1 MIKSGR
7 EPLIIEDLIL
17 SDLTKDMEVTKSL
30 GGGSLIGVPIYY
42 KDGENYGTLCGMD
55 LRPFHFTENHKDLFK
70 AMAKLLGNVLDL
82 QKKNLQVQMLSVP
95 LVPIFDD
102 MAVLPLIGEV
112 DSERTSR
119 VIEHTLTEAAKGELE
134 HIIID
139 LSGLA
144 RIDSRSV
151 ENLMLI
157 SNSLK
162 LVGVRITYTGIRP
175 DLAKKVNLLQYT
187 FKDNTFKSTLKQ
199 AIQSIRKGS

>member
-1 MIKSGR
+1 
-7 EPLIIEDLIL
+7 
-17 SDLTKDMEVTKSL
+17 MEVTKSL

-82 QKKNLQVQMLSVP
+82 EKKNLQIQMLSVP

-119 VIEHTLTEAAKGELE
+119 VIEHTLAEAAKGELE

-144 RIDSRSV
+144 RIDSKSV

-162 LVGVRITYTGIRP
+162 LVGVRVIFTGIRP
-175 DLAKKVNLLQYT
+175 DLAKKVNQLLNTYQ
-187 FKDNTFKSTLKQ
+187 DITFKSTLKQ
-199 AIQSIRKGS
+199 AIHSIRKGT

>member
-1 MIKSGR
+1 MN
-7 EPLIIEDLIL
+7 L
-17 SDLTKDMEVTKSL
+17 SHLTKDMEVTKSL

-82 QKKNLQVQMLSVP
+82 EKKNLQIQMLSVP

-119 VIEHTLTEAAKGELE
+119 VIEHTLAEAAKGELE

-144 RIDSRSV
+144 RIDSKSV

-162 LVGVRITYTGIRP
+162 LVGVRVIFTGIRP
-175 DLAKKVNLLQYT
+175 DLAKKVNQLLNTYQ
-187 FKDNTFKSTLKQ
+187 DITFKSTLKQ
-199 AIQSIRKGS
+199 AIHSIRKGT

>member
-1 MIKSGR
+1 M
-7 EPLIIEDLIL
+7 IEDLNL
-17 SDLTKDMEVTKSL
+17 SHLTKDMEVTKSL

-82 QKKNLQVQMLSVP
+82 EKKNLQIQMLSVP

-119 VIEHTLTEAAKGELE
+119 VIEHTLAEAAKGELE

-144 RIDSRSV
+144 RIDSKSV

-162 LVGVRITYTGIRP
+162 LVGVRVIFTGIRP
-175 DLAKKVNLLQYT
+175 DLAKKVNQLLNTYQ
-187 FKDNTFKSTLKQ
+187 DITFKSTLKQ
-199 AIQSIRKGS
+199 AIHSIRKGT

>member
-1 MIKSGR
+1 M
-7 EPLIIEDLIL
+7 IEDLIL

-112 DSERTSR
+112 DAERTSR

>member
-1 MIKSGR
+1 M
-7 EPLIIEDLIL
+7 IEDLNI
-17 SDLTKDMEVTKSL
+17 SDLTKDMEVTKNL

-55 LRPFHFTENHKDLFK
+55 LRPFHFTEKHKDLFK

-119 VIEHTLTEAAKGELE
+119 VIEHTLAEAAKGELE
-134 HIIID
+134 YIIID

-162 LVGVRITYTGIRP
+162 LVGVRVTFTGIRP
-175 DLAKKVNLLQYT
+175 DLAKKVNLLQST
-187 FKDNTFKSTLKQ
+187 FEDITFKSTLKQ

>member
-1 MIKSGR
+1 MN
-7 EPLIIEDLIL
+7 L
-17 SDLTKDMEVTKSL
+17 SDLTKDMAVTKGL

-55 LRPFHFTENHKDLFK
+55 LRPFHFTEEHKDLFK

-119 VIEHTLTEAAKGELE
+119 VIEHTLAEAAKGELE
-134 HIIID
+134 YIIID

-144 RIDSRSV
+144 RIDSISV

-157 SNSLK
+157 SDSLK
-162 LVGVRITYTGIRP
+162 LVGVRVTFTGIRP
-175 DLAKKVNLLQYT
+175 DLAKKVNLLQNT
-187 FKDNTFKSTLKQ
+187 FEDITFKSTLKQ
-199 AIQSIRKGS
+199 AIQSIRNGYKQ

>member
-1 MIKSGR
+1 MNI
-7 EPLIIEDLIL
+7 
-17 SDLTKDMEVTKSL
+17 SDLTKDMEVTKNL

-55 LRPFHFTENHKDLFK
+55 LRPFHFTEKHKDLFK

-119 VIEHTLTEAAKGELE
+119 VIEHTLAEAAKGELE
-134 HIIID
+134 YIIID

-162 LVGVRITYTGIRP
+162 LVGVRVTFTGIRP
-175 DLAKKVNLLQYT
+175 DLAKKVNLLQST
-187 FKDNTFKSTLKQ
+187 FEDITFKSTLKQ

>member
-1 MIKSGR
+1 MN
-7 EPLIIEDLIL
+7 L
-17 SDLTKDMEVTKSL
+17 SHLTKDMEVTKSL

-82 QKKNLQVQMLSVP
+82 EKKNSQIQMLSVP

-119 VIEHTLTEAAKGELE
+119 VIEHTLAEAAKGELE

-144 RIDSRSV
+144 RIDSKSV

-162 LVGVRITYTGIRP
+162 LVGVRVIFTGIRP
-175 DLAKKVNLLQYT
+175 DLAKKVNQLVNT
-187 FKDNTFKSTLKQ
+187 FKDISFKSTLKQ

>member
-1 MIKSGR
+1 M
-7 EPLIIEDLIL
+7 IEDLNL
-17 SDLTKDMEVTKSL
+17 SHLTKDMEVTKSL

-82 QKKNLQVQMLSVP
+82 EKKNSQIQMLSVP

-119 VIEHTLTEAAKGELE
+119 VIEHTLAEAAKGELE

-144 RIDSRSV
+144 RIDSKSV

-162 LVGVRITYTGIRP
+162 LVGVRVIFTGIRP
-175 DLAKKVNLLQYT
+175 DLAKKVNQLVNT
-187 FKDNTFKSTLKQ
+187 FKDISFKSTLKQ

>member
-1 MIKSGR
+1 
-7 EPLIIEDLIL
+7 
-17 SDLTKDMEVTKSL
+17 MEVTKSL

-112 DSERTSR
+112 DAERTSR

>member
-112 DSERTSR
+112 DAERTSR